1 MWDILSFKTFISP
14 NVLVLFYYTGAV
26 GIPIVLWYFQTYL
39 LKKPRIKSNALM
51 WVGFI
56 VMIIF
61 AELFWRMI
69 FEMLIGYFD
78 IHNYLQKLNELGD

>member
-14 NVLVLFYYTGAV
+14 NVLVLFYYTGVV
-26 GIPIVLWYFQTYL
+26 GIPIVLWYFQSYL
-39 LKKPRIKSNALM
+39 LKKSRMKSNALM
-51 WVGFI
+51 WIGFI